1 MRMLRTQ
8 NFAGETAAVGARA
21 VNTPATGHP
30 DPKMRVG
37 MTIQLAVTNRQEEY
51 FVGMHATPLAR
62 RPLQADVWLASS
74 KRRQQCILHM

>member
-1 MRMLRTQ
+1 
-8 NFAGETAAVGARA
+8 
-21 VNTPATGHP
+21 
-30 DPKMRVG
+30 